1 MNVNISV
8 AAGHLGV
15 STETVRR
22 RLRTGTL
29 LGAKEKTAQGFRWVV
44 TIPDAP
50 PNNTPAPGEDTDNA
64 NGGALVV
71 ELKARVNNL
80 EEQLTIRAGE
90 ISELHRLLAQTALNA
105 APMRPWWA
113 FWR

>member
-1 MNVNISV
+1 V
-8 AAGHLGV
+8 
-15 STETVRR
+15 
-22 RLRTGTL
+22 
-29 LGAKEKTAQGFRWVV
+29 
-44 TIPDAP
+44 
-50 PNNTPAPGEDTDNA
+50 
-64 NGGALVV
+64 VV